1 MTVHFIHGMAAAWIN
16 ARTFY
21 PFSLAWLRLHAGRC
35 ALLGFA
41 LSFSFGIHAEKP
53 MAADPIIFGQS
64 APLSGPA
71 AQLGVDFNFGANLY
85 FYEVNKEGGVHGR
98 KIELRIFDD
107 KYEPERTIENTQRL
121 IQEDKVFALMGY
133 VGSATSQAVLPLVNE
148 SGIPFL
154 AAFTGSETLR
164 APFNPNVFNMR
175 AGYFDETGAI
185 VRHLSTLG
193 MKRIAVFHE
202 NDANG
207 KAALEGVE
215 RAVKSMGL
223 SLVASGSVERNGI
236 DVGKAVRDI
245 SAAQPQAV
253 VMMAA
258 YSGSVAFIREM
269 QKLDS
274 PPWLWNTSFVGSQVL
289 ARELEERGRGIQISQ
304 VVPFPWNANNALV
317 RGYQKVLTEVK
328 GEPGFGSLEGYI
340 AAKVV
345 VEALRRA
352 GSNPSRASFVKAMES
367 LQPYDMGGYTIRFSP
382 SNHNG
387 STYVDLTMITTGQ
400 KFVR

>member
-1 MTVHFIHGMAAAWIN
+1 MTVGFVPRLAAAWLV
-16 ARTFY
+16 ALFT
-21 PFSLAWLRLHAGRC
+21 LAWPGSGQAQSAPEG
-35 ALLGFA
+35 
-41 LSFSFGIHAEKP
+41 GIV
-53 MAADPIIFGQS
+53 FGQS

-85 FYEVNKEGGVHGR
+85 FYEVNRDGGVHGR
-98 KIELRIFDD
+98 KIELRVLDD
-107 KYEPERTIENTQRL
+107 RYEPERTIENTRRL
-121 IQEDKVFALMGY
+121 ILEDRVFALMGY
-133 VGSATSQAVLPLVNE
+133 VGSTTSQAALPLITEN
-148 SGIPFL
+148 GIPFL
-154 AAFTGSETLR
+154 APFSGSEALR
-164 APFNPNVFNMR
+164 APFNANVFHMR
-175 AGYFDETGAI
+175 AGYFDETEAI

-202 NDANG
+202 NDATG
-207 KAALEGVE
+207 RAALDGVG
-215 RAVKSMGL
+215 RAVKARGL

-236 DVGKAVRDI
+236 DVAKAVRDI
-245 SAAQPQAV
+245 SAAEPQAV

-289 ARELEERGRGIQISQ
+289 ARELEDKGRGIQISQ

-317 RGYQKVLTEVK
+317 RAYHRVLAEVK

-352 GSNPSRASFVKAMES
+352 GSNPTRASFVKAMES
-367 LQPYDMGGYTIRFSP
+367 LQPYDLGGYTVRFSP